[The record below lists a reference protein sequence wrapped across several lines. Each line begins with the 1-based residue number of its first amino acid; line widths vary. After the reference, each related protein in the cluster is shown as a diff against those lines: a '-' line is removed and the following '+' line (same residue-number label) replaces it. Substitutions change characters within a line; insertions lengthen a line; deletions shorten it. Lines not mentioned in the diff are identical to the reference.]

1 MAWSL
6 WQEPAEPERPR
17 LQGARRVHRQIYGP
31 SRPGEPPPPA
41 PFSRSSPVCDPA
53 PVPRIDLCGPRP
65 YSLRCRPRPAP
76 RGPAGGGHAHC
87 SLDLLAERPG
97 ATRLPS
103 GEGLCLRPLAPLGWR
118 RLAPGA
124 APCSPGVYPYCR
136 SYFFSFFTCVVIF
149 VWVLDIKSVI
159 FLISLFF
166 YSYSVLVVF
175 FFFLACKC
183 VTWKQFSL
191 ALELFWMG
199 VKLHLI

>member
-1 MAWSL
+1 MRPGVSGRSWRS
-6 WQEPAEPERPR
+6 RSGRGPR

-87 SLDLLAERPG
+87 SLDLLAERLG

-103 GEGLCLRPLAPLGWR
+103 LEGLCLRPLAPLGWR

-124 APCSPGVYPYCR
+124 APCSAGEHSASGLAPLFRGEPASKRWPSDSWGLSGPHLVLLRSQPRDMPDVLQKRVPGIP
-136 SYFFSFFTCVVIF
+136 
-149 VWVLDIKSVI
+149 
-159 FLISLFF
+159 
-166 YSYSVLVVF
+166 
-175 FFFLACKC
+175 
-183 VTWKQFSL
+183 TWPASL
-191 ALELFWMG
+191 AWG
-199 VKLHLI
+199 VDANSS